1 MRCMLGD
8 LEGGRAIIEEMYR
21 QRRRLGKQT
30 HIAVDLDNLG
40 QIDLRLGDAQA
51 AAMKLRESVS
61 IWQRAGEEKKRRS
74 QLISLAVAHQLCGAY
89 EAAERA
95 MDAAIAGQNP
105 QTADL
110 HLKVAMCVKA
120 ALCAEWGRVEES
132 KTLWSRWSDVLC
144 SHSELTEEQVALLGQ
159 YHIDLPVEAC
169 AQLVQDPKLRI
180 PRTPEQHQE
189 KGLDVPD
196 AHHLHFM
203 LLEHRLGLHPYTP

>member
-1 MRCMLGD
+1 M
-8 LEGGRAIIEEMYR
+8 
-21 QRRRLGKQT
+21 
-30 HIAVDLDNLG
+30 
-40 QIDLRLGDAQA
+40 
-51 AAMKLRESVS
+51 S
-61 IWQRAGEEKKRRS
+61 IWQRAGEEKTTQS
-74 QLISLAVAHQLCGAY
+74 LISLAVAHQLCGAY

-159 YHIDLPVEAC
+159 YHIDLPLEAC

-180 PRTPEQHQE
+180 PEPEQHQE

-203 LLEHRLGLHPYTP
+203 LLGIASTTSIHPYAER

>member
-1 MRCMLGD
+1 MPSPFQKRDTRKVPRIEGRSRPRKGEFSEAEKYFTLAWTEGAAGVGAQFRMRIRSFQGLMRCMLGD

-61 IWQRAGEEKKRRS
+61 IWQRAGEEKKRS

-95 MDAAIAGQNP
+95 MDAAIAGQIRRRP
-105 QTADL
+105 TSI
-110 HLKVAMCVKA
+110 
-120 ALCAEWGRVEES
+120 W
-132 KTLWSRWSDVLC
+132 
-144 SHSELTEEQVALLGQ
+144 
-159 YHIDLPVEAC
+159 
-169 AQLVQDPKLRI
+169 KLRC
-180 PRTPEQHQE
+180 
-189 KGLDVPD
+189 
-196 AHHLHFM
+196 A
-203 LLEHRLGLHPYTP
+203 